1 MIIIE
6 IAENSK
12 YSKLAEKTAKM
23 LCKIAN
29 KQKHVSAEI
38 VEISDKNERIYYV

>member
-6 IAENSK
+6 IAENGK
-12 YSKLAEKTAKM
+12 YKNLAEKTARLLVKV
-23 LCKIAN
+23 AN

-38 VEISDKNERIYYV
+38 VEVNTKNERIYYV